1 MHRRGRYD
9 FWNDSYQSELKSIDL
24 WIDKN
29 IRYNDVIPGDLSK
42 LSDDEFIEAVLFL
55 SWDYFRNLFV
65 SHRDSLNKYTQFNQ
79 RYLQERA
86 LPRLD
91 KLESNRFYFL
101 NILIRNVYEHYFW
114 TQDSA
119 HPPVFVERETL
130 ERLDQLASPSDRDAQ
145 FLWIERSMPAALIK
159 SILSSEEFVTL
170 RKMANDVSGYEEKFT
185 NQIELGTQKAQEQI
199 EKASDNLKALINRA
213 ENSQK
218 DISTYVDKLNEYKS
232 EYNFV
237 LLSKAF
243 SNLLHTKQDEYQKNH
258 HSVIFFS
265 VLLVLI
271 PTGALINHIF
281 ELYKVEFNLSALAYY
296 LPILS
301 LELLMFYFMRLYY
314 IEGKAIKAQLLQ
326 IEQRLSLCEFIHDY
340 VETKSKSGSEKESWS
355 LFEKLIFSPIQVSS
369 ENIPSLLDG
378 ASSIAELAGKVLSR
392 DSK

>member
-1 MHRRGRYD
+1 MT

-42 LSDDEFIEAVLFL
+42 LSDNEFIEAVLFL

-101 NILIRNVYEHYFW
+101 SILIRNVYEHYFW

-185 NQIELGTQKAQEQI
+185 SQIELGTQKAQEQI

>member
-1 MHRRGRYD
+1 MT

-42 LSDDEFIEAVLFL
+42 LSDNEFIEAVLFL

-101 NILIRNVYEHYFW
+101 CILIRNVYEHYFW

>member
-1 MHRRGRYD
+1 
-9 FWNDSYQSELKSIDL
+9 WNDSYQSELKSIDL

>member
-1 MHRRGRYD
+1 MT

>member
-1 MHRRGRYD
+1 MT

-258 HSVIFFS
+258 YSVIFFS

-301 LELLMFYFMRLYY
+301 LELLM
-314 IEGKAIKAQLLQ
+314 
-326 IEQRLSLCEFIHDY
+326 
-340 VETKSKSGSEKESWS
+340 
-355 LFEKLIFSPIQVSS
+355 
-369 ENIPSLLDG
+369 
-378 ASSIAELAGKVLSR
+378 
-392 DSK
+392 

>member
-1 MHRRGRYD
+1 MT

-101 NILIRNVYEHYFW
+101 SILIRNVYEHYFW

-199 EKASDNLKALINRA
+199 EKASDNLKSLINRA

>member
-1 MHRRGRYD
+1 MT

-42 LSDDEFIEAVLFL
+42 FSDDEFIEAVLFL

>member
-1 MHRRGRYD
+1 
-9 FWNDSYQSELKSIDL
+9 
-24 WIDKN
+24 
-29 IRYNDVIPGDLSK
+29 DVIPGDLSK
-42 LSDDEFIEAVLFL
+42 LSDNEFIEAVLFL

-101 NILIRNVYEHYFW
+101 SILIRNVYEHYFW

>member
-1 MHRRGRYD
+1 MT

-42 LSDDEFIEAVLFL
+42 LSDNEFIEAVLFL

-101 NILIRNVYEHYFW
+101 SILIRNVYEHYFW

-243 SNLLHTKQDEYQKNH
+243 SNLLHTKQDEFQKNH